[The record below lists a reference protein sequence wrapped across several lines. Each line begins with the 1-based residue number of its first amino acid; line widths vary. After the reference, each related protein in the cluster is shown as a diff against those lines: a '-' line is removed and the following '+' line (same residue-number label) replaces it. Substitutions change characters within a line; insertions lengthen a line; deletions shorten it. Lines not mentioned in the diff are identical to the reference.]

1 MQNAGSPIGMGVARV
16 YDGVMI
22 AQGHPLI
29 AVDGFPSD
37 LVSRLRDE
45 LSVSTAEEFVDVS
58 TRQRPLIA
66 RLLNVSES
74 RLDDLS
80 SRAAS
85 VVDAAELN
93 EILHPAPRDY
103 SYATGLDA
111 PAEGDTFYRGES
123 SDD

>member
-1 MQNAGSPIGMGVARV
+1 MSVAKG

-29 AVDGFPSD
+29 AVEGFPRD
-37 LVSRLRDE
+37 IVSRLRDE
-45 LSVSTAEEFVDVS
+45 LSVSTAEEFVDLS
-58 TRQRPLIA
+58 TRQRELIA
-66 RLLNVSES
+66 RLLEVSGS
-74 RLDDLS
+74 RLDELC

-93 EILHPAPRDY
+93 EILHPRTRDY

-123 SDD
+123 TDD